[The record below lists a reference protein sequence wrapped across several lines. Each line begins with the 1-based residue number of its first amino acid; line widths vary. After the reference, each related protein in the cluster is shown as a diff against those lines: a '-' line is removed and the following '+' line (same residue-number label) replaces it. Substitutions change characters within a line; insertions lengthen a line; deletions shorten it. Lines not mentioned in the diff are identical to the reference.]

1 VDWLQLNTDGPVAR
15 VYDSEQLQQEY
26 VLAQTVLERAQA
38 LEQLGDEDSHHD
50 GDRQWLGR
58 SSVPLIYDRKMSF
71 NITVTDSNFGDH
83 VVSGI
88 DHTHTTAHHLRSHM
102 LMCTSLFGARPE
114 RSAVVPSGALE
125 QGIILRAGSVR
136 HLHHAGTIVV
146 YECRNECEL

>member
-1 VDWLQLNTDGPVAR
+1 VDWLQLLTDGPVAR

-38 LEQLGDEDSHHD
+38 LEQPGDQDSHHD
-50 GDRQWLGR
+50 GNRQCLGR

-88 DHTHTTAHHLRSHM
+88 DHTLTTAGPPLALSYVDVHI
-102 LMCTSLFGARPE
+102 FIWGQARTVS
-114 RSAVVPSGALE
+114 R
-125 QGIILRAGSVR
+125 GSKWC
-136 HLHHAGTIVV
+136 A
-146 YECRNECEL
+146 